1 MFEFVVETYEP
12 VAACRIYTELM
23 NQRKGIRALFFGLL
37 LVGNIYAQD
46 STQKKMFRIYEDNDF
61 LDITGNG
68 TDNAYTNG
76 TRLDFFYTKK
86 KRPRFIDH
94 LLPKAGEGS
103 TNVFGWS
110 VMQLMVTPDDLSA
123 THYQPDDYP
132 YAGALFLTHSLY
144 SYNPVK
150 KYSFQTE
157 LVAGIRGP
165 ASFAKET
172 QILIHRLINY
182 QKPMGWSNQLETYP
196 LLNINFTAEKQFY
209 AVGNFLEII
218 GGAQLS
224 AGSFID
230 AAGFYP
236 LIRIG
241 KMAPYF
247 DGLFNQFG
255 SYYKNG
261 RKIKTQFYFIA
272 KPEEIFVAHNALMHG
287 ERMNEEE
294 DIENGTGSTRRIR
307 HRLTNIQ
314 FGAVLARGNFSIS
327 YLQTHS
333 TEYNKGLYYHNW
345 GNFSLYF
352 QW

>member
-1 MFEFVVETYEP
+1 MHTGF
-12 VAACRIYTELM
+12 M
-23 NQRKGIRALFFGLL
+23 NLRKGISGLVIVLL
-37 LVGNIYAQD
+37 LTGNINAQD
-46 STQKKMFRIYEDNDF
+46 TAHKHLFRIYEDNDF

-68 TDNAYTNG
+68 TDNSYTNG
-76 TRLDFFYTKK
+76 TRLDYFYSKK
-86 KRPRFIDH
+86 KKSRFIDH
-94 LLPKAGEGS
+94 LLPRAGDSS

-110 VMQLMVTPDDLSA
+110 ITQLMVTPNDIST

-144 SYNPVK
+144 SYNAVK

-172 QILIHRLINY
+172 QIFIHRLINY
-182 QKPMGWSNQLETYP
+182 QRPMGWSNQLTTYP
-196 LLNINFTAEKQFY
+196 LLNLNFTAEKQLLGI
-209 AVGNFLEII
+209 GNFMEVI
-218 GGAQLS
+218 GGAQLN
-224 AGSFID
+224 AGTFLD

-241 KMAPYF
+241 KMSPYF
-247 DGLFNQFG
+247 NGFFDQYG
-255 SYYKNG
+255 SSYKNG
-261 RKIKTQFYFIA
+261 KKIKTQFYFVA
-272 KPEEIFVAHNALMHG
+272 KPEEVFVLHNALLHG
-287 ERMNEEE
+287 ERMNE
-294 DIENGTGSTRRIR
+294 DTGEPGDKATGRRIR

-314 FGAVLARGNFSIS
+314 FGAVLVHGNFSIS

-333 TEYNKGLYYHNW
+333 TEYNKGLYHHNW
-345 GNFSLYF
+345 GNFSLYY